1 MKSIKGTHDILP
13 EEAAK
18 WQKLEQIARDVFTP
32 FGYHEIRPPLME
44 WTELFARGIGEAT
57 DIVEKEMYSFT
68 DSKDRSISLRPEATA
83 GVIRSYIENKLYAAD
98 EESKVYTIGPMF
110 RHERPQKGRYRQFH
124 QIDAEAIGNPGPRVD
139 VELIVMLTHYLKRV
153 GVRDVELAI
162 NSLGCPECRPAYRD
176 ALTSFLLKRTNEL
189 CADCV
194 RRISLNPLRV
204 LDCKVPGCRE
214 VVRDAP
220 SIQDHLDQEC
230 ARHFGAVL
238 RGLEEFGVP
247 FRVNERLVRGL
258 DYYTRTSFEVLAS
271 NLGAQDAVAGG
282 GRYDKLAEML
292 GGPPTPAIG
301 FAIGMER
308 LALISDLDARPPRP
322 DLYIAALGES
332 AQDFAFSLANRLRL
346 AGSIVEL
353 SHFSKSLKAHMRRA
367 NKLNAAHTLIV
378 GDSEL
383 ERGAANLK
391 DMGSSEQKEVSLSR
405 PVEEWTADLR
415 GDGSSPDA

>member
-44 WTELFARGIGEAT
+44 WTELFARGIGEST
-57 DIVEKEMYSFT
+57 DIVEKEMYTFA

-83 GVIRSYIENKLYAAD
+83 GIVRAYIENKLYAAD
-98 EESKVYTIGPMF
+98 EETKVFTIGPMF

-124 QIDAEAIGNPGPRVD
+124 QIDVEVLGNPGPKVD
-139 VELIVMLTHYLKRV
+139 VELIVMLTHYLELV
-153 GVRDVELAI
+153 GVRDVELAL
-162 NSLGCPECRPAYRD
+162 NSLGCPNCRPAYRE
-176 ALTSFLLKRTNEL
+176 ALTAFLHEHTGEL
-189 CADCV
+189 CEDCV
-194 RRISLNPLRV
+194 RRTELNPLRV

-214 VVRDAP
+214 VAQNAP
-220 SIQDHLDQEC
+220 SIKDHLDEEC
-230 ARHFGAVL
+230 ALHFEAVL
-238 RGLEEFGVP
+238 KGLEEFGVP

-308 LALISDLDARPPRP
+308 LALISDLDAPSPRP
-322 DLYIAALGES
+322 GPVHRRFGGKRAEFRL
-332 AQDFAFSLANRLRL
+332 FAGQPAC
-346 AGSIVEL
+346 AWPG
-353 SHFSKSLKAHMRRA
+353 
-367 NKLNAAHTLIV
+367 
-378 GDSEL
+378 
-383 ERGAANLK
+383 
-391 DMGSSEQKEVSLSR
+391 
-405 PVEEWTADLR
+405 
-415 GDGSSPDA
+415 